1 MTLLAGFAERRFA
14 AKGVEINA
22 AVGGAGPPLLL
33 LHGYPQTH
41 AMWHRIAPA
50 LAERY
55 TVVAADLRGYGDS
68 AKPAAVDGTTYS
80 KRTMAADMVAVMGE
94 LGHSRFRLAGHDRG
108 GRVAYRLALDHPDV
122 VEKIA
127 VLDIVPT
134 KTIYDATDRMLAT
147 YYFHW
152 FFLIQRAPLPETLI
166 GRDPQF
172 WLETIFNAWTGTS
185 EAFTPAAR
193 AEYLRCF
200 ASPGGV
206 AATCED
212 YRAGAGADCEDD
224 AASLAA
230 DARVAA
236 PLLALWG
243 KRGVVGARF
252 DCLAEWRRYAAD
264 VRGEA
269 VNCGH
274 FLPEEAP
281 EPTLRALLAFFA

>member
-14 AKGVEINA
+14 VNGIEINA
-22 AVGGAGPPLLL
+22 AIGGAGPPLLL

-68 AKPAAVDGTTYS
+68 AKPAAADGATYS
-80 KRTMAADMVAVMGE
+80 KRAMAADMVAVMGE
-94 LGHSRFRLAGHDRG
+94 LGHARFRLAGHDRG

-172 WLETIFNAWTGTS
+172 WLDTIFNAWTATP

-230 DARVAA
+230 GARITA

-269 VNCGH
+269 IDCGH

-281 EPTLRALLAFFA
+281 EPTLRALQDFFA